1 MIRRPP
7 RSTRTD
13 TLFPYTTLFRSAR
26 ALHRLLGTGR
36 LQVQL
41 RLLVATAL
49 FVGFLPFLRLGYSRG
64 PLPET
69 LIEPVFA
76 LLWIVGGA
84 SAIAAAW
91 QAKFHRLVALVLVGA
106 AGLATCI
113 SFVWLSAP
121 DLGLTQLLVAIVP
134 LVLLQI
140 GRAHV

>member
-1 MIRRPP
+1 M
-7 RSTRTD
+7 
-13 TLFPYTTLFRSAR
+13 LFRDRLNAVEQSPRIGRLKGRRTFETVLAVIVDAAR

-84 SAIAAAW
+84 SAIAEAW
-91 QAKFHRLVALVLVGA
+91 QAKFHR
-106 AGLATCI
+106 
-113 SFVWLSAP
+113 
-121 DLGLTQLLVAIVP
+121 
-134 LVLLQI
+134 QI
-140 GRAHV
+140 GRAHVGTHVTNSQLVCR

>member
-1 MIRRPP
+1 MRLLMSVIA
-7 RSTRTD
+7 
-13 TLFPYTTLFRSAR
+13 LVGGTTLYMLFRDRLNAVEQSPLIGRLKGRRTFETVLAVIVDAAR

-91 QAKFHRLVALVLVGA
+91 QDRKSTRLNSRHSCA
-106 AGLATCI
+106 
-113 SFVWLSAP
+113 SRMPSS
-121 DLGLTQLLVAIVP
+121 
-134 LVLLQI
+134 
-140 GRAHV
+140 